1 VLANKL
7 PEVLDFSKELA
18 NLEPV
23 AKSCC
28 WEEPN
33 RERRSPS
40 HTPPPVTTVAETR
53 TDSLFDQSSVLTS
66 DGGFSSDNVSNLPKK
81 GMDRGSHRSSSKL
94 HMFKDSR

>member
-1 VLANKL
+1 
-7 PEVLDFSKELA
+7 
-18 NLEPV
+18 
-23 AKSCC
+23 SCC

-53 TDSLFDQSSVLTS
+53 TDSLFDRSSVLTS
-66 DGGFSSDNVSNLPKK
+66 DGGFSSDSVSNLPKK

-94 HMFKDSR
+94 HVSKDSR